1 MSAHVTGRRAST
13 PAPAR
18 QSAKQM
24 ESQTTNTAR
33 RVLIVE
39 DDQAM
44 AVALRDGFSYE
55 GYSVQVARDGQSGLR
70 LAQEKGH
77 DLLILDVMLPR
88 MSGLDVC
95 RQLRSEGNTTP
106 IIMLTARG
114 QEIDKVL
121 GLKTGADDYVT
132 KPFSFLELMARV
144 EAVLRRAAKPSEAVE
159 GVEFGDVE
167 LNFKTLEAS
176 KGGRALELSPREFK
190 IMRYFAEHRGEV
202 VSRDQLLDSV
212 WGYDGLPLTR
222 TVDMH
227 IAKLRQK
234 IEDTPG
240 DPRYIITVHRVGYKF
255 TG

>member
-1 MSAHVTGRRAST
+1 MR
-13 PAPAR
+13 
-18 QSAKQM
+18 K
-24 ESQTTNTAR
+24 
-33 RVLIVE
+33 VLIVE

-55 GYSVQVARDGQSGLR
+55 GYAVQVARDGATGLQ
-70 LAQEKGH
+70 LAKERGH
-77 DLLILDVMLPR
+77 DLVILDVMLPR

-95 RQLRSEGNTTP
+95 RQLRSAGNDTP
-106 IIMLTARG
+106 VIMLTARG

-144 EAVLRRAAKPSEAVE
+144 EAVLRRASKAAEAVE
-159 GVEFGDVE
+159 GVRFGDVE
-167 LNFKTLEAS
+167 INFKTFEAS
-176 KGGRALELSPREFK
+176 KGGRPVELSPREFK
-190 IMRYFAEHRGEV
+190 MMKYFAEHRGEV
-202 VSRDQLLDSV
+202 VTRDQLLDHV
-212 WGYDGLPLTR
+212 WGYEGLPLTR

-234 IEDTPG
+234 IEDTPS
-240 DPRYIITVHRVGYKF
+240 DPRHIITVHRVGYKF

>member
-1 MSAHVTGRRAST
+1 MR
-13 PAPAR
+13 
-18 QSAKQM
+18 K
-24 ESQTTNTAR
+24 
-33 RVLIVE
+33 VLIVE

-55 GYSVQVARDGQSGLR
+55 GYAVQVARDGATGLQ
-70 LAQEKGH
+70 LAKERGH
-77 DLLILDVMLPR
+77 DLVILDVMLPR

-95 RQLRSEGNTTP
+95 RQLRSAGNDTP

-144 EAVLRRAAKPSEAVE
+144 EAVLRRASKAAEAVE
-159 GVEFGDVE
+159 GVRFGDVE
-167 LNFKTLEAS
+167 INFKTFEAS
-176 KGGRALELSPREFK
+176 KGGRSVELSPREFK
-190 IMRYFAEHRGEV
+190 MMKYFAEHRGEV
-202 VSRDQLLDSV
+202 VTRDQLLDHV
-212 WGYDGLPLTR
+212 WGYEGLPLTR

-234 IEDTPG
+234 IEDTPS
-240 DPRYIITVHRVGYKF
+240 DPRHIITVHRVGYKF

>member
-1 MSAHVTGRRAST
+1 MR
-13 PAPAR
+13 
-18 QSAKQM
+18 K
-24 ESQTTNTAR
+24 
-33 RVLIVE
+33 VLIVE

-44 AVALRDGFSYE
+44 AVALRDGFTYE
-55 GYSVQVARDGQSGLR
+55 GYSVQVARDGATGLR
-70 LAQEKGH
+70 MAEEKRH

-88 MSGLDVC
+88 LSGLDVC
-95 RQLRSEGNTTP
+95 RQLRGAGNDTP

-144 EAVLRRAAKPSEAVE
+144 EAVLRRASKASDQIEV
-159 GVEFGDVE
+159 VQFGDVGV
-167 LNFKTLEAS
+167 NFKTFEAS
-176 KGGRALELSPREFK
+176 KDGRAIELSPRELK
-190 IMRYFAEHRGEV
+190 MLKYFVERRGEV
-202 VSRDQLLDSV
+202 VTRDQLLDHV
-212 WGYDGLPLTR
+212 WGYEGLPLTR

-234 IEDTPG
+234 IEDTPS
-240 DPRYIITVHRVGYKF
+240 DPRHIITVHRVGYKF

>member
-1 MSAHVTGRRAST
+1 MQEIMR
-13 PAPAR
+13 
-18 QSAKQM
+18 K
-24 ESQTTNTAR
+24 
-33 RVLIVE
+33 VLIVE

-44 AVALRDGFSYE
+44 AVALRDGFTYE
-55 GYSVQVARDGQSGLR
+55 GYAVHVARDGAAGLR
-70 LAQEKGH
+70 MAEERSH
-77 DLLILDVMLPR
+77 DLVILDVMLPR

-95 RQLRSEGNTTP
+95 RQLRSSGNETP

-144 EAVLRRAAKPSEAVE
+144 EAVLRRTSRSPETVE
-159 GVEFGDVE
+159 QVSFGDVE
-167 LNFKTLEAS
+167 MNFKTFEAK
-176 KGGRALELSPREFK
+176 KGGLALDLSPREFK
-190 IMRYFAEHRGEV
+190 MMKYFVEHRGEV
-202 VSRDQLLDSV
+202 VTRDQLLDHV
-212 WGYDGLPLTR
+212 WGYEGLPLTR

-234 IEDTPG
+234 IEDTPS
-240 DPRYIITVHRVGYKF
+240 DPRHVITVHRVGYKF

>member
-1 MSAHVTGRRAST
+1 
-13 PAPAR
+13 
-18 QSAKQM
+18 M
-24 ESQTTNTAR
+24 EKMR
-33 RVLIVE
+33 KVLIVE

-44 AVALRDGFSYE
+44 AVALSDGFTYE
-55 GYSVQVARDGQSGLR
+55 GFGVQLARDGATGLA
-70 LAQEKGH
+70 LAAEKEV
-77 DLLILDVMLPR
+77 DLVILDVMLPQ

-95 RQLRSEGNTTP
+95 RQLRNDGNGTP

-144 EAVLRRAAKPSEAVE
+144 EAVLRRTSKPAEAIE
-159 GVEFGDVE
+159 QLRFGDIE
-167 LNFKTLEAS
+167 MCFKNFEAR
-176 KGGRALELSPREFK
+176 KAGRSIELSPREFK
-190 IMRYFAEHRGEV
+190 IIKYFVEHRGEV
-202 VSRDQLLDSV
+202 VTRDQLLDAV
-212 WGYDGLPLTR
+212 WGYDSLPLTR

-234 IEDTPG
+234 IEDMPS
-240 DPRYIITVHRVGYKF
+240 DPRYLITIHRVGYKF

>member
-1 MSAHVTGRRAST
+1 MR
-13 PAPAR
+13 
-18 QSAKQM
+18 K
-24 ESQTTNTAR
+24 
-33 RVLIVE
+33 VLIVE

-44 AVALRDGFSYE
+44 AVALRDGFTYE
-55 GYSVQVARDGQSGLR
+55 GYAVHVARDGAAGLR
-70 LAQEKGH
+70 MAEERSH
-77 DLLILDVMLPR
+77 DLVILDVMLPR

-95 RQLRSEGNTTP
+95 RQLRSSGNDTP

-144 EAVLRRAAKPSEAVE
+144 EAVLRRTSKSPEPVE
-159 GVEFGDVE
+159 QVSFGDVE
-167 LNFKTLEAS
+167 MNFKTFEAS

-190 IMRYFAEHRGEV
+190 MMKYFVEHRGEV
-202 VSRDQLLDSV
+202 VTRDQLLDHV
-212 WGYDGLPLTR
+212 WGYEGLPLTR

-234 IEDTPG
+234 IEDTPS
-240 DPRYIITVHRVGYKF
+240 DPHHVITVHRVGYKF

>member
-1 MSAHVTGRRAST
+1 MMTGGVR
-13 PAPAR
+13 
-18 QSAKQM
+18 K
-24 ESQTTNTAR
+24 
-33 RVLIVE
+33 VLIVE

-44 AVALRDGFSYE
+44 AVALRDGFTYE
-55 GYSVQVARDGQSGLR
+55 GYAVHVARDGAAGLR
-70 LAQEKGH
+70 MAEERSH
-77 DLLILDVMLPR
+77 DLVILDVMLPR

-95 RQLRSEGNTTP
+95 RQLRSAGNDTP

-144 EAVLRRAAKPSEAVE
+144 EAVLRRTSKSTESVDQV
-159 GVEFGDVE
+159 GFGDVE
-167 LNFKTLEAS
+167 MNFKTFEAS

-190 IMRYFAEHRGEV
+190 MMKYFVEHRGEV
-202 VSRDQLLDSV
+202 VTRDQLLDHV
-212 WGYDGLPLTR
+212 WGYEGLPLTR

-234 IEDTPG
+234 IEDTPS
-240 DPRYIITVHRVGYKF
+240 DPRHVITVHRVGYKF